1 MIARLNTC
9 ASGILFWKATSLW
22 IRPVLPIYAATS
34 PTRSRRKVPPAARDQ
49 ITRALGNDCTDQ
61 QRTTYVMLT
70 GLGCHTLAAVRE
82 LVGLP
87 VEVESVSV
95 QGEHVIIVFRYNDFL
110 AVYEIL
116 NDQDVVQ
123 FDAAI
128 EIYQHDRRMKIKYE
142 TPYLRY
148 QPHTFEV
155 IESTK
160 KDTKTTL

>member
-1 MIARLNTC
+1 M
-9 ASGILFWKATSLW
+9 
-22 IRPVLPIYAATS
+22 
-34 PTRSRRKVPPAARDQ
+34 
-49 ITRALGNDCTDQ
+49 
-61 QRTTYVMLT
+61 
-70 GLGCHTLAAVRE
+70 
-82 LVGLP
+82 
-87 VEVESVSV
+87 EVESVSV

-160 KDTKTTL
+160 KDTKTTLYGPDYRDPFQDEVQYFHDCIANGTTPKSDFADAMADLVLFREICGKIKK